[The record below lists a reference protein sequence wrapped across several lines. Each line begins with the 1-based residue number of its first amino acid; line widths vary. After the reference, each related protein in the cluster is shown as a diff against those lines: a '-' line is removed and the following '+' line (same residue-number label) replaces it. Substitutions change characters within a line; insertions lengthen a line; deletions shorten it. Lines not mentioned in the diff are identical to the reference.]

1 MVRVELHVH
10 KIFFTVKLHDN
21 RLRYIMD
28 IFNNHLTT
36 YSVFWNKYK
45 RRPMKN
51 KDKEYFSY
59 IPRLDEYRYPI
70 NVLRLFM
77 NTLGT
82 SNIQKENIDVTFK
95 KDYNYS
101 FLNLNWNKDYIPRD
115 YQEQYV
121 NELTKEKRKD
131 LLLVDLATGGGKA
144 QWVKSKVRV
153 PNGWKEIG
161 DMKVGD
167 PIITQ
172 DGSTTYV
179 TGVYPQ
185 GKKDLYEI
193 TFYDGRSTLCCTEH
207 LWRIYSPSFSN
218 KGKQDLNDE
227 SFWRVLNTED
237 IASVFN
243 KKKQGLINNWSRMY
257 ISLPES
263 EQNEEKEFLIHP
275 YILGCIIGDGM
286 IGEKSL
292 RLTISSIEVIERIKS
307 LLPDSVAIR
316 MIDEYKKKNCYTIS
330 IIHKD
335 NINGIRKHSNP
346 FVVELRKYGLTG
358 KTALNKFIP
367 EEYLNGSTEQRWELL
382 RGLMDTDGTVS
393 DPEKTI
399 GRTGKK
405 SKCGN
410 ISYSTS
416 SYQLCLNVIEL
427 IRSLGGIA
435 SYYIKIPFYTY
446 LGERKQGNDNYVI
459 NVRLKHPNMA
469 FTRPDRKSRLTYEN
483 QYSKV
488 FKLAVKDIKL
498 KMYDNA
504 VCISVA
510 HPSKLY
516 VTENYI
522 VTHNTF
528 IAVKA
533 LQSINKRT
541 AILVIPKYI
550 EKWMDDVIKYT
561 DIDKEDI
568 YVVQGGESLM
578 NLMLEEDISYKFII
592 FSMRT
597 VSNYITDYE
606 EGKMPYPIQPPD
618 LMDHLGIGVLLNDEM
633 HQHFHA
639 LTKAMLYFDVEQ
651 AIGLSATL
659 VSNRKEIDKIYSL
672 IVPYENR
679 ISNIIKP
686 DKFRHVRSIKYT
698 LEMNRRIQ
706 YKRAKGYNH
715 ILFEQSICRNSIAL
729 RDYINMICYYV
740 EIGYIQRYQPGEKL
754 LIFAASIKLCTIL
767 TERLKQRYPKL
778 DVRRFVED
786 DPYENIINA
795 EISVSS
801 IGSAGTAIDIP
812 GLITC
817 INTISMSSLQANLQ
831 AIGRLRK
838 IPDREV
844 WYYYIWT
851 KDIPNQ
857 YKMHLD
863 RFNAIKHDIKE
874 YVEDEYPYTIKTT

>member
-1 MVRVELHVH
+1 MVRIELHVH

-101 FLNLNWNKDYIPRD
+101 FLNLNWNKNYIPRD

-121 NELTKEKRKD
+121 NELTKDKRKD
-131 LLLVDLATGGGKA
+131 LLLVDLATGGGK
-144 QWVKSKVRV
+144 
-153 PNGWKEIG
+153 
-161 DMKVGD
+161 
-167 PIITQ
+167 
-172 DGSTTYV
+172 
-179 TGVYPQ
+179 
-185 GKKDLYEI
+185 
-193 TFYDGRSTLCCTEH
+193 
-207 LWRIYSPSFSN
+207 
-218 KGKQDLNDE
+218 
-227 SFWRVLNTED
+227 
-237 IASVFN
+237 
-243 KKKQGLINNWSRMY
+243 GLIAMN
-257 ISLPES
+257 
-263 EQNEEKEFLIHP
+263 
-275 YILGCIIGDGM
+275 
-286 IGEKSL
+286 
-292 RLTISSIEVIERIKS
+292 SIWK
-307 LLPDSVAIR
+307 
-316 MIDEYKKKNCYTIS
+316 
-330 IIHKD
+330 
-335 NINGIRKHSNP
+335 
-346 FVVELRKYGLTG
+346 
-358 KTALNKFIP
+358 
-367 EEYLNGSTEQRWELL
+367 
-382 RGLMDTDGTVS
+382 
-393 DPEKTI
+393 
-399 GRTGKK
+399 
-405 SKCGN
+405 
-410 ISYSTS
+410 
-416 SYQLCLNVIEL
+416 
-427 IRSLGGIA
+427 
-435 SYYIKIPFYTY
+435 
-446 LGERKQGNDNYVI
+446 
-459 NVRLKHPNMA
+459 
-469 FTRPDRKSRLTYEN
+469 
-483 QYSKV
+483 
-488 FKLAVKDIKL
+488 
-498 KMYDNA
+498 
-504 VCISVA
+504 
-510 HPSKLY
+510 
-516 VTENYI
+516 
-522 VTHNTF
+522 
-528 IAVKA
+528 
-533 LQSINKRT
+533 INKRT
-541 AILVIPKYI
+541 AILVIPKYVD
-550 EKWMDDVIKYT
+550 KWISDVQMYT
-561 DIDKEDI
+561 DVDKEDI

-651 AIGLSATL
+651 TIGLSATL

>member
-101 FLNLNWNKDYIPRD
+101 FLNLNWNKDIVLRD
-115 YQEQYV
+115 YQNTYV
-121 NELTKEKRKD
+121 NELTNTEAKSI
-131 LLLVDLATGGGKA
+131 LLVDL
-144 QWVKSKVRV
+144 
-153 PNGWKEIG
+153 
-161 DMKVGD
+161 MVG
-167 PIITQ
+167 
-172 DGSTTYV
+172 Y
-179 TGVYPQ
+179 
-185 GKKDLYEI
+185 
-193 TFYDGRSTLCCTEH
+193 
-207 LWRIYSPSFSN
+207 
-218 KGKQDLNDE
+218 
-227 SFWRVLNTED
+227 
-237 IASVFN
+237 
-243 KKKQGLINNWSRMY
+243 
-257 ISLPES
+257 
-263 EQNEEKEFLIHP
+263 
-275 YILGCIIGDGM
+275 
-286 IGEKSL
+286 
-292 RLTISSIEVIERIKS
+292 
-307 LLPDSVAIR
+307 
-316 MIDEYKKKNCYTIS
+316 
-330 IIHKD
+330 
-335 NINGIRKHSNP
+335 
-346 FVVELRKYGLTG
+346 G
-358 KTALNKFIP
+358 KTTLSMDAVVKLN
-367 EEYLNGSTEQRWELL
+367 R
-382 RGLMDTDGTVS
+382 
-393 DPEKTI
+393 
-399 GRTGKK
+399 RTG
-405 SKCGN
+405 
-410 ISYSTS
+410 I
-416 SYQLCLNVIEL
+416 I
-427 IRSLGGIA
+427 
-435 SYYIKIPFYTY
+435 
-446 LGERKQGNDNYVI
+446 
-459 NVRLKHPNMA
+459 
-469 FTRPDRKSRLTYEN
+469 
-483 QYSKV
+483 
-488 FKLAVKDIKL
+488 
-498 KMYDNA
+498 
-504 VCISVA
+504 
-510 HPSKLY
+510 
-516 VTENYI
+516 
-522 VTHNTF
+522 
-528 IAVKA
+528 
-533 LQSINKRT
+533 
-541 AILVIPKYI
+541 VIPKYI
-550 EKWMDDVIKYT
+550 EKWIEDVQKHT
-561 DIDKEDI
+561 DVDKEDI
-568 YVVQGGESLM
+568 YVVQGGDSLM

-597 VSNYITDYE
+597 ISNYITDYE

-618 LMDHLGIGVLLNDEM
+618 LMDHLGIGLILNDEM

-639 LTKAMLYFDVEQ
+639 LTKSMLYFDVPKV
-651 AIGLSATL
+651 IGLSATL

-672 IVPYENR
+672 IVPPDNR
-679 ISNIIKP
+679 ISNIVKY
-686 DKFRHVRSIKYT
+686 DKYWNVRSIKYN

-729 RDYINMICYYV
+729 RDYINMICYYIQ
-740 EIGYIQRYQPGEKL
+740 IGYIDRKLPGEKL
-754 LIFAASIKLCTIL
+754 LVFAASVKLCTIL
-767 TERLKQRYPKL
+767 TQKIKQRFPRL

-817 INTISMSSLQANLQ
+817 INTISIASLQANIQ